1 MRVRKTNY
9 LVFSVMLIV
18 VLFASSLVGNA
29 QQIFDVGESS
39 SSIGTSDP
47 KETAIVLSDDVI
59 TVDGKEISTD
69 VKEAVFASNDI
80 VYYEDKDSYE
90 SGNPYGE
97 GTAAD
102 KHSKEEADLHTVVNI
117 TKPGT
122 YRLSGS
128 LSHGQIAIDL
138 GEDAK
143 RNPSAVVTLVLDGV
157 EITNTVAPA
166 VIFYNVYECN
176 TAWVAYD
183 EGETEDYT
191 TAKDVDTSNAGANI
205 IIADESVNQINGSY
219 VARIYKDNGN
229 KKKKHKY
236 DGAFY
241 SKMSMNVN
249 GENEN
254 TGVLNIVAEN
264 EGLDTEMHLTIN
276 GGKINIFS
284 QDDGINTNEDGVSV
298 TTINGG
304 SLHIVAGLGAE
315 GDGVDS
321 NGYLVINGGVV
332 IATAK
337 PQSDSGLDADLGSF
351 INGGYVVATGSTMD
365 WAESDSDQVT
375 MNLQFASMQDN
386 TEAIIITDAERNVV
400 FAYDPDRDE
409 TTGTNNRGYQ
419 GAVISSPDLAV
430 GSTYYVYIGGEVD
443 GEDVDGL
450 YDIST
455 VKGFT
460 GGIRQIYTGTDVRGF
475 RGMGMRPGMQPGG
488 FDQFRGRSF
497 NPGGSTQMDGEMANI
512 VFKLIKERIAD
523 KKITIDEIMA
533 CTTVQEFIELIG
545 IDERGELIP
554 DGQRLD
560 MPEREMPEFPEDGMF
575 APGGNL
581 NPNDI
586 QTAGDANFE
595 FYMND
600 KVNAFSGVA
609 DEV

>member
-18 VLFASSLVGNA
+18 VLFASCVVGNA
-29 QQIFDVGESS
+29 QQVFDVGESS
-39 SSIGTSDP
+39 ISVGTSDP
-47 KETAIVLSDDVI
+47 KETVIVLSDDVI

-69 VKEAVFASNDI
+69 VKAAVFASNDI
-80 VYYEDKDSYE
+80 IYYEDKDSYE

-97 GTAAD
+97 GTTAD

-128 LSHGQIAIDL
+128 LSHGQISIDL

-143 RNPSAVVTLVLDGV
+143 RDPSAVVTLVLDGV

-191 TAKDVDTSNAGANI
+191 AAKDVDTSDAGANV
-205 IIADESVNQINGSY
+205 IIADGSVNQINGSY
-219 VARIYKDNGN
+219 VARIYKDNEN

-249 GENEN
+249 GEKEN
-254 TGVLNIVAEN
+254 SGVLNIVAEN

-386 TEAIIITDAERNVV
+386 TEAIIITDTKGNVV
-400 FAYDPDRDE
+400 FAYDPDKDE
-409 TTGTNNRGYQ
+409 TTGTNNRGYR
-419 GAVISSPDLAV
+419 GAVVSSPDFAV

-488 FDQFRGRSF
+488 FDPFGGRNF
-497 NPGGSTQMDGEMANI
+497 NQGVSTQIDSEMANI
-512 VFKLIKERIAD
+512 VFNLIKERIVD
-523 KKITIDEIMA
+523 KEITLDEIMA
-533 CTTVQEFIELIG
+533 CTTVQEFIELMG
-545 IDERGELIP
+545 IDVHGALIP
-554 DGQRLD
+554 DGQRPD
-560 MPEREMPEFPEDGMF
+560 MPEGEIPEFPEGGMF
-575 APGGNL
+575 TPDGNS
-581 NPNDI
+581 NNI